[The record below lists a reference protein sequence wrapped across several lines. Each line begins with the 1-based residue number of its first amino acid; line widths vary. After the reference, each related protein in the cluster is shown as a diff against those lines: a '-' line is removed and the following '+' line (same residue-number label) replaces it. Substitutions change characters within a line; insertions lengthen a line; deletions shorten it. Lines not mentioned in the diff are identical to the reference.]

1 MTEVFFKPIKNE
13 MKKYTMVCIALC
25 GAMVFTG
32 CKSSETAYKQAY
44 LKAKQQE
51 EAQQQQQQA
60 AVVEEAAVV
69 TPMVEK
75 VATNT
80 QTMDNADNILV
91 KQESVSMVSGS
102 GLKTFSVVI
111 GSFLS
116 KANAE
121 GQMELLK
128 KDGYDAQVVKSE
140 ADGKV
145 WYRVVATTFDTK
157 TEAAASKN
165 SLMGKFPGAWLLYAK

>member
-1 MTEVFFKPIKNE
+1 
-13 MKKYTMVCIALC
+13 MKKYTMLCVALC

-32 CKSSETAYKQAY
+32 CKSSESAYKQAY
-44 LKAKQQE
+44 LKAKQQDE
-51 EAQQQQQQA
+51 MQQQQQTP
-60 AVVEEAAVV
+60 VEEANVV

-80 QTMDNADNILV
+80 QVVDNADNIVV
-91 KQESVSMVSGS
+91 KQEAVSMVNGS

-121 GQMELLK
+121 TQMDLLK
-128 KDGYDAQVVKSE
+128 KDGYEALVVKSE
-140 ADGKV
+140 ADGKT
-145 WYRVVATTFDTK
+145 WYRVVATTFESK
-157 TEAAASKN
+157 TDAAASKN
-165 SLMGKFPGAWLLYAK
+165 ALSAKFPGAWLLYAK

>member
-1 MTEVFFKPIKNE
+1 
-13 MKKYTMVCIALC
+13 MKKYTMLCVALC

-32 CKSSETAYKQAY
+32 CKSSESAYKQAY
-44 LKAKQQE
+44 LKAKQQDDM
-51 EAQQQQQQA
+51 QQQQQTP
-60 AVVEEAAVV
+60 VEEANVV

-80 QTMDNADNILV
+80 QVVDNADNIVV
-91 KQESVSMVSGS
+91 KQETVSMVNGS

-121 GQMELLK
+121 TQMDMLK

-140 ADGKV
+140 ADGKT
-145 WYRVVATTFDTK
+145 WYRVVATTFESK
-157 TEAAASKN
+157 TDAAASKN
-165 SLMGKFPGAWLLYAK
+165 ALSAKFPGAWLLYAK

>member
-1 MTEVFFKPIKNE
+1 
-13 MKKYTMVCIALC
+13 MKKYTMLCVALC

-32 CKSSETAYKQAY
+32 CKSSESAYKQAY
-44 LKAKQQE
+44 LKAKQQDE
-51 EAQQQQQQA
+51 MQQQQQTP
-60 AVVEEAAVV
+60 VEEANVV

-80 QTMDNADNILV
+80 QVVDNADNIVV
-91 KQESVSMVSGS
+91 KQEAVSMVNGS

-121 GQMELLK
+121 TQMDLLK
-128 KDGYDAQVVKSE
+128 KDGYEAQVVKSE
-140 ADGKV
+140 ADGKT
-145 WYRVVATTFDTK
+145 WYRVVATTFESK
-157 TEAAASKN
+157 TDAAASKN
-165 SLMGKFPGAWLLYAK
+165 ALSAKFPGAWLLYAK

>member
-1 MTEVFFKPIKNE
+1 
-13 MKKYTMVCIALC
+13 MKKYTMLCVALC
-25 GAMVFTG
+25 GAMIFTG

-44 LKAKQQE
+44 LKAKQQDE
-51 EAQQQQQQA
+51 MQQQQQTP
-60 AVVEEAAVV
+60 VVEEANVV

-80 QTMDNADNILV
+80 QVVDNADNIVV
-91 KQESVSMVSGS
+91 KQEAVSMVNGS

-121 GQMELLK
+121 GQQDQLK
-128 KDGYDAQVVKSE
+128 KEGYDAQVVKSE
-140 ADGKV
+140 GSDKV
-145 WYRVVATTFDTK
+145 YYRVVATTFDSK

-165 SLMGKFPGAWLLYAK
+165 ALSAKFPGAWLLYAK

>member
-1 MTEVFFKPIKNE
+1 
-13 MKKYTMVCIALC
+13 MKKYTMLCVALC

-32 CKSSETAYKQAY
+32 CKSSESAYKQAY
-44 LKAKQQE
+44 LKAKQQDE
-51 EAQQQQQQA
+51 MQQQQQTP
-60 AVVEEAAVV
+60 VEEANVV

-80 QTMDNADNILV
+80 QVVDNADNIVV
-91 KQESVSMVSGS
+91 KQEAVSMVNGN

-121 GQMELLK
+121 TQMDLLK
-128 KDGYDAQVVKSE
+128 KDGYEAQVVKSE
-140 ADGKV
+140 ADGKT
-145 WYRVVATTFDTK
+145 WYRVVATTFESK
-157 TEAAASKN
+157 TDAAASKN
-165 SLMGKFPGAWLLYAK
+165 ALSAKFPGAWLLYAK

>member
-1 MTEVFFKPIKNE
+1 
-13 MKKYTMVCIALC
+13 MKKYTMLCVALC
-25 GAMVFTG
+25 GAMIFTG

-44 LKAKQQE
+44 LKAKQQDE
-51 EAQQQQQQA
+51 MQQQQQTP
-60 AVVEEAAVV
+60 VVEEANVVTPVVEEANVV

-80 QTMDNADNILV
+80 QVVDNADNIVV
-91 KQESVSMVSGS
+91 KQEAVSMVNGS

-121 GQMELLK
+121 GQQDQLK
-128 KDGYDAQVVKSE
+128 KEGYDAQVVKSE
-140 ADGKV
+140 GSDKV
-145 WYRVVATTFDTK
+145 YYRVVATTFDSK

-165 SLMGKFPGAWLLYAK
+165 ALSAKFPGAWLLYAK